1 MGRDLPGLGAGGG
14 CSGGRGV
21 SGPVLGRYGHVPNGA
36 RVYYLQRS
44 QPPLLSLMMERYV
57 TQANDTAFLR
67 WPPRPLLPSPPF
79 LRLPGAGRGGG

>member
-1 MGRDLPGLGAGGG
+1 M
-14 CSGGRGV
+14 
-21 SGPVLGRYGHVPNGA
+21 
-36 RVYYLQRS
+36 YYLQRS